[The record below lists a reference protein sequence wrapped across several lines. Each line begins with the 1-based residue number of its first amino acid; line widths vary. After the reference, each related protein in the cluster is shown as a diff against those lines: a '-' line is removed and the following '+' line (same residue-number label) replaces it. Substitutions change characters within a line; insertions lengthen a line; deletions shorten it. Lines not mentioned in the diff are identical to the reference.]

1 MGGIWGWDGKN
12 RLELKIL
19 ENQDLKTWSS
29 LFFACGRYQWQ
40 DAQNMLTW
48 YFLRRPPQWKK
59 EWRFRYRLGRS
70 MGYKRPKT
78 YPLSLEARSSLEVRS
93 SPLISFSF
101 WFFCFF
107 LRFFFP
113 FLFLYLML
121 LCLGCLVCFWWCFV
135 CLFWWWFL
143 CLGPCNTETT
153 GNSGPTL

>member
-1 MGGIWGWDGKN
+1 M
-12 RLELKIL
+12 ELKTL

-29 LFFACGRYQWQ
+29 LFFACGRFQWQ

-48 YFLRRPPQWKK
+48 YFLRRPPSERKNGDFDIALVEVWG
-59 EWRFRYRLGRS
+59 L
-70 MGYKRPKT
+70 YKRPNI

-135 CLFWWWFL
+135 CLFRWWFL
-143 CLGPCNTETT
+143 CLGPI
-153 GNSGPTL
+153 LK